1 MKKLKRK
8 LDKLFDEII
17 PTKTVFAWD
26 FKSDHIVC
34 NPKARKKKSKRK
46 LAEEILKGH
55 EAAVVVVFDKLLD
68 GPMQINEG
76 DILID
81 EVLILRRTDKD
92 IRKRMTD
99 AFKKGCDY
107 AYVMTISN
115 EQADEMISLNEFLR
129 LSEGLPIDLGWL
141 AEKYKLEKAALV
153 VQKTFLD
160 AGIPE
165 VFIVSDYDLSQLFL
179 DVGHK
184 AIMDATD
191 AKTVY
196 EFTQK
201 LDFLIQVA
209 EEKLEKIAVEFI
221 NRKRSSM
228 GYA

>member
-153 VQKTFLD
+153 KRHFSMPVYRKCSSSPTMICRNCFWMW
-160 AGIPE
+160 
-165 VFIVSDYDLSQLFL
+165 
-179 DVGHK
+179 
-184 AIMDATD
+184 AIKPSWMR
-191 AKTVY
+191 
-196 EFTQK
+196 
-201 LDFLIQVA
+201 LM
-209 EEKLEKIAVEFI
+209 
-221 NRKRSSM
+221 RKRSMSLLKSWTSSFKSRKKNWKRSRLNS
-228 GYA
+228 